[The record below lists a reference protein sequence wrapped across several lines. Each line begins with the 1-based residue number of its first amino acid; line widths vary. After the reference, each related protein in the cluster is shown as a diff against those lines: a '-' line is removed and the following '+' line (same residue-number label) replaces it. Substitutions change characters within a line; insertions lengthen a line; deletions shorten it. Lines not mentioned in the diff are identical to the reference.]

1 MEEKKDQTKSQI
13 EELAKVSSDMDV
25 VENTSKEVIS
35 EDKKDS
41 DFIGQAIEH
50 PSIKEAS
57 KQDTID
63 ADKSKPVIIEWKK
76 PFFIMFGLA
85 VLGIALMYFLRG

>member
-1 MEEKKDQTKSQI
+1 MEENKKPSQI
-13 EELAKVSSDMDV
+13 EELAKVSSDMDA
-25 VENTSKEVIS
+25 VEEVSKEVIP

-41 DFIGQAIEH
+41 DFVGQAIEH

-57 KQDTID
+57 KQETLD

-76 PFFIMFGLA
+76 PFFIMFGVG
-85 VLGIALMYFLRG
+85 VLGIVLMYLLKG